1 VTKFALE
8 AVAMTAQ
15 EKHYLMEA
23 NGMKIKLATASMNVA
38 YDKQANLKKFLSLI
52 DEAASFGADLLVLP
66 EQSLQGYLPSMTAL
80 DMSHYQYQYD
90 NAETIPDGA
99 SVRAVV
105 DKAME
110 RNIYVVFGMTEKDA
124 YIDYKLYN
132 SAVLTGPDG
141 YIGKYR
147 KVHLPL
153 DELHTYYAG
162 EDFPVFQTKIGRIGM
177 LICYDKAFPE
187 SAREAALADAEIL
200 VTPLAWPH
208 STQEHI
214 SDPEKDPNLEEHR
227 LYDRVR
233 AMENQIFFISSNHA
247 GASGKAHYL
256 GNSNIVGPNGVII
269 ATTGYNEGVAY
280 AEVDLKQE
288 IYRGKTIGM
297 GGSNLMRERR
307 PSVYKNLRDD

>member
-1 VTKFALE
+1 
-8 AVAMTAQ
+8 
-15 EKHYLMEA
+15 
-23 NGMKIKLATASMNVA
+23 MKIKLATTSMNVV
-38 YDKQANLKKFLSLI
+38 YDKQTNLKKFLSLI
-52 DEAASFGADLLVLP
+52 DEAALSGADLLVLP
-66 EQSLQGYLPSMTAL
+66 EQSLQGYLPSMTEL

-90 NAETIPDGA
+90 NAETIPDGD
-99 SVRAVV
+99 SVRAVIE
-105 DKAME
+105 KAVE
-110 RNIYVVFGMTEKDA
+110 RNIHVVFGMTEKDA
-124 YIDYKLYN
+124 DIDYRLYN
-132 SAVLTGPDG
+132 AAVLTGPDG

-162 EDFPVFQTKIGRIGM
+162 NEFPVYQTRIGRIGL

-187 SAREAALADAEIL
+187 SAREAALADADII

-208 STQEHI
+208 SAPGFV
-214 SDPEKDPNLEEHR
+214 SDPEKDPNLDEHR
-227 LYDRVR
+227 LYDRTR

-256 GNSNIVGPNGVII
+256 GNSNIVGPNGAII
-269 ATTGYNEGVAY
+269 ATTGYQEGIAF

-288 IYRGKTIGM
+288 IYRGKTVGM

-307 PSVYKNLRDD
+307 PLVYKRLRGD